1 MRARGTPL
9 GYQEDCRLKGTV
21 VDQEAMGAPI
31 SFDSHEW
38 LRRQQEQ
45 IREQE
50 YWIVD
55 SREITG
61 MIAAQV
67 AVKGLVVD

>member
-21 VDQEAMGAPI
+21 VDQEVMGAPVY
-31 SFDSHEW
+31 FDSHEW

-61 MIAAQV
+61 MITARV
-67 AVKGLVVD
+67 AIKGLVVD

>member
-9 GYQEDCRLKGTV
+9 GYQEDCRLKGTA
-21 VDQEAMGAPI
+21 VDQETMGASI

>member
-21 VDQEAMGAPI
+21 VDQEVMGAPI

-61 MIAAQV
+61 MTTAGV